1 MTTRRK
7 RARNLL
13 LAALPLAALLAVLTV
28 AGSSC
33 GASTFGKGIEQQLT
47 ATVEKIMKDNG
58 VPGAIVGVWEKGKAY
73 TRAFG
78 KADVEKGTAM
88 KVTDLFRAASITK
101 TFTAI
106 VMLQL
111 AQEDKLG
118 LDDKLGEFEFAKG
131 LPNADK
137 VTLRML
143 LNHTSGYSDL
153 ENNDPAFQAEMAA
166 NPEKQWTHEEI
177 LKWGAT
183 LPVLSPP
190 GEQYHYSNWGYYLL
204 GLVMEKVTGN
214 TAAEEIQ
221 GRCADKVGLETTRL
235 EDGPEFLTSKPHSA
249 GYAAPGIPMVP
260 ATPPEGQQFF
270 DATEWNTS
278 AGWTA
283 ASIVTDLDDLRKWI
297 EADANG
303 SLLNKQMQTEQ
314 LRTIQTD
321 GGLLYGLGLAG
332 TPTNKGDLLLH
343 NGAVPGY
350 SALAASTPDNSV
362 TIVVFMNAMPTTTV
376 NTNVATDTALALF
389 QVLGG
394 KSATQ

>member
-1 MTTRRK
+1 MTTRRE
-7 RARNLL
+7 RARSLL
-13 LAALPLAALLAVLTV
+13 LTALPLVALLAVLTV
-28 AGSSC
+28 GGSSC
-33 GASTFGKGIEQQLT
+33 GTSTFGKSTEQQLT
-47 ATVEKIMKDNG
+47 ATIEKIMKDNN

-73 TRAFG
+73 THAFG
-78 KADVEKGTAM
+78 KADIEKDTAM

-111 AQEDKLG
+111 AQEGKLG
-118 LDDKLGEFEFAKG
+118 LDDKIGEFEFAKG

-137 VTLRML
+137 VTIRML

-183 LPVLSPP
+183 LPTLSPP

-204 GLVMEKVTGN
+204 GLVIEKVTGN

-221 GRCADKVGLETTRL
+221 GRCADKVGLENTRL
-235 EDGPEFLTSKPHSA
+235 EDGPKFLTSKPHA
-249 GYAAPGIPMVP
+249 GGYAAPGIPMVP
-260 ATPPEGQQFF
+260 ATPPEGKQFF
-270 DATEWNTS
+270 DATKWNTS

-314 LRTIQTD
+314 LRTVQTD

-350 SALAASTPDNSV
+350 STLAASTPDNSV
-362 TIVVFMNAMPTTTV
+362 TILVFMNAMPTTAV
-376 NTNVATDTALALF
+376 NTQIATDTALALF
-389 QVLGG
+389 
-394 KSATQ
+394 